1 MSKEDRLDELQLLK
15 DENTLIKTHQQHT
28 EQAVTQLKQDVIE
41 LQSTV
46 KQLLQ
51 ELTAHDERHATIL
64 GELNRLKE
72 SVMDSNSLQNNNNH
86 NSSNSGSSSN
96 TNPALEN
103 GLTNVPVSSSL
114 RSIPAPS
121 KILVEDQ
128 KKKDNRLV
136 ELRRITKEYMNVEE
150 EEAGLRLYKLQKT
163 MVHVVSNL
171 KKYMKDRNEDICK
184 SWKSID
190 ITTQRVAF
198 EMVEREALSL
208 GVPLNLCIGYWGAR
222 RLISKSWANALRT
235 TKKHIKPE
243 EGPEDPKDDEGDDS
257 SGDNDDH
264 NNRICKKLKIVP

>member
-1 MSKEDRLDELQLLK
+1 MSKDDSLDELQLLK
-15 DENTLIKTHQQHT
+15 DENILIKTHQQHT
-28 EQAVTQLKQDVIE
+28 EQAVIHLKQDVAD

-46 KQLLQ
+46 KHLLQ
-51 ELTAHDERHATIL
+51 ELTAHDERHATML

-72 SVMDSNSLQNNNNH
+72 SVMDSNSLNNNNLS
-86 NSSNSGSSSN
+86 SSNSN
-96 TNPALEN
+96 TTIDNS
-103 GLTNVPVSSSL
+103 LTDVPVSSSL

-171 KKYMKDRNEDICK
+171 KKYMRDRNEDICK

-243 EGPEDPKDDEGDDS
+243 EVGPEDPKDDGGDDS
-257 SGDNDDH
+257 SGDDDDH
-264 NNRICKKLKIVP
+264 NRTCKKVKLVP

>member
-28 EQAVTQLKQDVIE
+28 EQAVTQLKQDVLD

-51 ELTAHDERHATIL
+51 ELTAHDERHATML

-72 SVMDSNSLQNNNNH
+72 TVMDSNSLNNSNLHNNNN
-86 NSSNSGSSSN
+86 NNNNNSNS
-96 TNPALEN
+96 NPTLEN
-103 GLTNVPVSSSL
+103 GLTNVAVSSSL

-243 EGPEDPKDDEGDDS
+243 EGPEDPKDDGGDDS
-257 SGDNDDH
+257 SGDDDDH
-264 NNRICKKLKIVP
+264 NRICKKIKIDP

>member
-1 MSKEDRLDELQLLK
+1 MSKDDSLDELQLLK
-15 DENTLIKTHQQHT
+15 DENILIKTHQQHT
-28 EQAVTQLKQDVIE
+28 EQAVIHLKQDVAD

-46 KQLLQ
+46 KHLLQ
-51 ELTAHDERHATIL
+51 ELTAHDERHATML

-72 SVMDSNSLQNNNNH
+72 SVMDSNSLNNNNLS
-86 NSSNSGSSSN
+86 SSNSN
-96 TNPALEN
+96 TTIDNS
-103 GLTNVPVSSSL
+103 LTDVPVSSSL
-114 RSIPAPS
+114 R
-121 KILVEDQ
+121 K
-128 KKKDNRLV
+128 
-136 ELRRITKEYMNVEE
+136 YMNVEE

-171 KKYMKDRNEDICK
+171 KKYMRDRNEDICK

-243 EGPEDPKDDEGDDS
+243 EGT
-257 SGDNDDH
+257 
-264 NNRICKKLKIVP
+264 V